1 MLFSNGRTRNFL
13 RLLFPT
19 RHGEKEEEK
28 VLNENKGGNGM
39 SEHGLRSWWA
49 TTQVYDAVCGCALAR
64 MMQHEVLHL
73 QLLIW
78 RRDILWV
85 SKVQLHH
92 RFQIELFS
100 FSTMTWNIFWAG
112 SAGSVVSCQIY
123 CFRYLF
129 DRDLLLIMVR
139 GSVRDSSAPQQRSW
153 SRRSY
158 G

>member
-1 MLFSNGRTRNFL
+1 
-13 RLLFPT
+13 
-19 RHGEKEEEK
+19 
-28 VLNENKGGNGM
+28 M
-39 SEHGLRSWWA
+39 SEHGLRSGL
-49 TTQVYDAVCGCALAR
+49 DELR
-64 MMQHEVLHL
+64 HRFMMQCVAAPLPEWCSMIKCCISSS
-73 QLLIW
+73 LLIW

-85 SKVQLHH
+85 SKVKLHH
-92 RFQIELFS
+92 RFQMELFS